1 MRGKRLVPVA
11 AVVVFALI
19 TPPALAQYPP
29 LDLPQPSQEA
39 RVSQTVG
46 ITDLDIAYHRPAVN
60 KRQVWGSLVPY
71 KEVWRAGANE
81 ATTFT
86 ASTDVTVEGKPLAK
100 GMYGLYLLPSEKEW
114 TVIFS
119 KESGA
124 WGSNYYKEEDALR
137 VTVTPQATSEHIER
151 MLFTFDDPSNTE
163 TTVSLRWEKLRVS
176 FKVAVDTPNQ
186 VVASLRHQLRGLA
199 GFFWQPWN
207 GAANYC
213 VQNDV
218 NLDEALTWA
227 DKSIEI
233 NENFTNT
240 LTKARLLDKKGK
252 AAEAAALREK
262 AGELASSE
270 QDVNAYGYMLLGEKK
285 YDQAI
290 VVFKKNVKDHPES
303 WNTYD
308 SLAEAYAL
316 TGDKAQAIALY
327 TKALSM
333 VKADDQKKRI
343 SAELAKLK

>member
-1 MRGKRLVPVA
+1 MRGTRLIPVA
-11 AVVVFALI
+11 AALVAALVA
-19 TPPALAQYPP
+19 PPALAQYPP
-29 LDLPQPSQEA
+29 LDLPQPSLEA

-46 ITDLDIAYHRPAVN
+46 ITDLEVTYHRPAVN
-60 KRQVWGSLVPY
+60 KRPVWGSLVPY
-71 KEVWRAGANE
+71 GEVWRAGANE

-100 GMYGLYLLPSEKEW
+100 GTYGLYMLPTEKEW

-119 KESGA
+119 KEAGA
-124 WGSNYYKEEDALR
+124 WGTNYYKEEDALR
-137 VTVTPQATSEHIER
+137 VTVTPQATAEHVER

-163 TTVSLRWEKLRVS
+163 ATVSLRWEKLRVP
-176 FKVAVDTPNQ
+176 FKVTVDTPNL
-186 VVASLRHQLRGLA
+186 VVASLRHELRGLG

-227 DKSIEI
+227 DTSIEI

-262 AGELASSE
+262 AGTLAASE
-270 QDVNAYGYMLLGEKK
+270 QDVNAYGYLLLGEKK

-290 VVFKKNVKDHPES
+290 EVFKKNVNDHPAS

-316 TGDKAQAIALY
+316 KGDKAQATALY
-327 TKALSM
+327 SKALSM
-333 VKADDQKKRI
+333 VKAEDQKKRI
-343 SAELAKLK
+343 TAELAKLK